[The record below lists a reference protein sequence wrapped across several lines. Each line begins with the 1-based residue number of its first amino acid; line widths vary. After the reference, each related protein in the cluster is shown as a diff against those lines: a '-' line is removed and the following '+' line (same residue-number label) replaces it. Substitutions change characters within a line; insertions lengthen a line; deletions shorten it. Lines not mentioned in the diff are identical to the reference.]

1 MQYVL
6 DTLIE
11 TLEQGEPAVLGAIVH
26 SSGSAPR
33 TSGAR
38 MLVLADGTLVGSV
51 GGGTVEGACHAEAR
65 KLLANGDVYAEV
77 NCDLSAADAAEEG
90 MVCGGAV
97 CVLLHKV
104 LPEAT
109 QQFRKLRDCYRR
121 GSRPMLVTRLPAD
134 DTPLQLMTLGTGAD
148 DEVPAALREQA
159 LARNK
164 RVSFTVS
171 HGGQEFFIEP
181 LVKQG
186 TVHLA
191 GAGHVALATAHLA
204 SYVGFEVIVMDDRVE
219 FANKKRYP
227 QAKKVRVLDGF
238 NACFS
243 ELGPDDYVVI
253 VTRGH
258 QYDRDVLAQALRT
271 EAGYIGMI
279 GSSSKRRATYA
290 SLLSSGFTEDDLKRV
305 HSPIGLSIGSDTP
318 QEIGLSIVAELVQV
332 RAAMN
337 R

>member
-1 MQYVL
+1 MRYVL

-38 MLVLADGTLVGSV
+38 MLVLTDGTLVGSV
-51 GGGTVEGACHAEAR
+51 GGGSVEGTCHAEAR
-65 KLLANGDVYAEV
+65 KLLANGHTYKEV
-77 NCDLSAADAAEEG
+77 KCDLSAAAAAEEG

-97 CVLLHKV
+97 CVLLQKV
-104 LPEAT
+104 APDAIE
-109 QQFRKLRDCYRR
+109 QFRELRHCYRN
-121 GSRPMLVTRLPAD
+121 GTRPMLVTQLPVD
-134 DTPLQLMTLGTGAD
+134 DAPPQMMTLGTGSD
-148 DEVPAALREQA
+148 DEVPAALREKA
-159 LARNK
+159 LAKNK
-164 RVSFTVS
+164 RVSFIVT
-171 HGGQEFFIEP
+171 HAGKDFFVEP
-181 LVKQG
+181 LVQQG

-204 SYVGFEVIVMDDRVE
+204 SYVGFEVVVMDDRQE
-219 FANKKRYP
+219 FANKERYP
-227 QAKKVRVLDGF
+227 QAKKVRVLEKFDD
-238 NACFS
+238 CFS
-243 ELGPDDYVVI
+243 ELGAEDYVVI

-258 QYDRDVLAQALRT
+258 QYDRDVLAQALLT

-279 GSSSKRRATYA
+279 GSSSKRKATYA
-290 SLLSSGFTEDDLKRV
+290 SLLGSGFTEADLQRV

>member
-11 TLEQGEPAVLGAIVH
+11 TLEQGEPAVLGTIVQ

-51 GGGTVEGACHAEAR
+51 GGGTVEGTCHAEAR
-65 KLLANGDVYAEV
+65 KLLANGHAYKEV
-77 NCDLSAADAAEEG
+77 KCDLSAAAAAEEG

-97 CVLLHKV
+97 CVLLQKV
-104 LPEAT
+104 VPEAT
-109 QQFRKLRDCYRR
+109 EQFRKLRHCYRN
-121 GSRPMLVTRLPAD
+121 GSRPMLLTQLPAGD
-134 DTPLQLMTLGTGAD
+134 LPPQLMTLGIGQD
-148 DEVPAALREQA
+148 DEVPTALREQA
-159 LARNK
+159 LANNK
-164 RVSFTVS
+164 RVSFTVI
-171 HGGQEFFIEP
+171 HDGLEFFVEP

-204 SYVGFEVIVMDDRVE
+204 SYVGFEVVVMDDRDE
-219 FANKKRYP
+219 FANKERYP
-227 QAKKVRVLDGF
+227 QAKKIRVLEGF
-238 NACFS
+238 DDCFT

-271 EAGYIGMI
+271 DAGYIGMI
-279 GSSSKRRATYA
+279 GSSSKRKATYA
-290 SLLSSGFTEDDLKRV
+290 SLLSSGFIQSDLKRV

-318 QEIGLSIVAELVQV
+318 QEIGMSIVAELVQV